1 MPNAPVP
8 SVAVSGRVATLLA
21 ITTGA
26 LYFVAFPG
34 LDLWPLAFVAY
45 VPLLIALVGRSPTQ
59 GFRLGWIA
67 GITTSALGFYWLPGM
82 LRSFSG
88 YGLPLCIAL
97 SILLYL
103 YQGLRVGMMGWLLC
117 RATLRGWPLTLGV
130 VLSFIASEQ
139 LFPVLFPW
147 FFGATMHRVPLLMQT
162 ADLGGPILVGLVLV
176 AANLA
181 LFEPILARLQARRV
195 SLRLVFLEL
204 LLVCIAAVYG
214 GLRMAHVDTELSRAP
229 KFHVGLVQANMGLT
243 GKRRDVDEGLKRH
256 LALSDQ
262 LRSSGHVDLLI
273 WSETSAMRP
282 VDEREV
288 AERVPIDV
296 SRAIGAPAIFGA
308 VLYRPV
314 ADERRYV
321 LYNSALATD
330 ATGAVRGRY
339 DKHFLVP
346 FSERIPLGDRYP
358 ILYRWSPNSL
368 RISPGESMEPLPVNG
383 HSVAATICYEDL
395 SPSFVN
401 ALFRH
406 RDAALLVN
414 LSNDAWFG
422 DTLEPYQHLAL
433 SKFRAVEQR
442 RYLVRST
449 NSGISAFIDPVGRT
463 LTQTQPFQQ
472 QTLRH
477 SIAWLKGNTPYCCF
491 GEWVLW
497 ALSLL
502 GLVTAWLPR
511 RQRMQHTST
520 IAPT

>member
-1 MPNAPVP
+1 M
-8 SVAVSGRVATLLA
+8 SGRAATLLA
-21 ITTGA
+21 VTTGA
-26 LYFVAFPG
+26 LYFLAFPG
-34 LDLWPLAFVAY
+34 FDLWPLAFVAY
-45 VPLLIALVGRSPTQ
+45 VPLLIALTDRTPKQ

-67 GITTSALGFYWLPGM
+67 GFTMNALGFYWLPGM

-88 YGLPLCIAL
+88 YGLATCVAL
-97 SILLYL
+97 SSWLYL

-117 RATLRGWPLTLGV
+117 RATLRGWPLTLAV
-130 VLSFIASEQ
+130 ALSFMASEH

-147 FFGATMHRVPLLMQT
+147 FFGATMHRVPLLIQT

-176 AANLA
+176 AVNLA
-181 LFEPILARLQARRV
+181 VLEPIQARLQGRRV
-195 SLRLVFLEL
+195 SLRVISFQLF
-204 LLVCIAAVYG
+204 LVCIGAIYG
-214 GLRMAHVDTELSRAP
+214 GLRIAQVDTQLARAP
-229 KFHVGLVQANMGLT
+229 KLDVGLVQANMGLT
-243 GKRRDVDEGLKRH
+243 GKRRDLDEGLKRH

-262 LRSSGHVDLLI
+262 LLSSGRVELVI

-282 VDEREV
+282 VDEREL
-288 AERVPIDV
+288 AERVPVEV

-314 ADERRYV
+314 ADDRRYV

-346 FSERIPLGDRYP
+346 FSERIPFGERYP

-368 RISPGESMEPLPVNG
+368 RISPGESMEPLPMSG
-383 HSVAATICYEDL
+383 HSIATTICYEDL
-395 SPSFVN
+395 SPGFVN
-401 ALFRH
+401 ALFRN

-463 LTQTQPFQQ
+463 LKQTQPFRQ

-477 SIAWLKGNTPYCCF
+477 SIAWFSGNTPYRRF

-497 ALSLL
+497 ALSIL

-511 RQRMQHTST
+511 CQRMQHIST
-520 IAPT
+520 MAPT